1 VRVQIPAYAG
11 MTWVVCENDVMMGA
25 GMTRVRGG
33 NDVGGVREWRDDGRG
48 DDAAS
53 VPRGTRM
60 GIPAAQCRETEKS
73 GSSVVSKDGIHSD
86 IRGLLRAAMT
96 SASEVDQCPNPI

>member
-1 VRVQIPAYAG
+1 
-11 MTWVVCENDVMMGA
+11 
-25 GMTRVRGG
+25 
-33 NDVGGVREWRDDGRG
+33 
-48 DDAAS
+48 
-53 VPRGTRM
+53 M

-96 SASEVDQCPNPI
+96 SASEVDQCPSPI